1 MAEMLIPVLDEL
13 PETAPASLGAWECCA
28 QTPGIIT
35 RPDQLATAHGDWLSA
50 AVPGTV
56 ASTLRDAGRWDMQR
70 PTEIDGQDWWYRSSF
85 KVAAEAI
92 GQQHTLCFDGLAT
105 LADIWLN
112 GEHVLSTDNMFRG
125 YQFDVTALLRVS
137 NELAIRFRSLAA
149 DLKQKRPRPRW
160 KTNLVDHQQLRWQ
173 RTTLLGHIPG
183 WSPPV
188 PAIGPW
194 RDIRLECKPVR
205 LSDVQ
210 LVARLEGTTGVV
222 TFRAR
227 VQSSAPIDRVTLRVG
242 EHKASVAIQADTEG
256 TILTLPTKVAFIAP
270 REVSRV
276 TSDPDTRETATFPV
290 RLSSR
295 GAMKAT
301 LAGSSILSGELRIS
315 NPPLWWP
322 HTHGDQPLF
331 ACDLLVEAGFNS
343 HVIGCG
349 KLGFRDVSVEA
360 GDGFGIILNGEPI
373 YCRGACWTVSDIFTL
388 NGTEES
394 LRHDLTL
401 ARDAGANLLRVGGTM
416 TYESDL
422 FYRLCDELGLLV
434 WQDFMFANMDYPVG
448 DEAFSNNITAEATY
462 QLQRLAPHP
471 CVAVYCGS
479 SEIEQ
484 QAAMLGMP
492 RELWRNEWFATRL
505 PALCEQH
512 HPTTAYVPSS
522 PSGGVLPFQANAG
535 VSHYYGIGAYLRSPA
550 ELRQTNVRFASECL
564 GFANVP
570 EPELVDAIMGG
581 ALPVTHHPR
590 WKQRIPRDTGSAYDF
605 EDVRDHYLQQ
615 LYGVVPVPLRT
626 TDMPRYWQ
634 LSRVASGEMMG
645 QAYSEWRSGHSHN
658 RGALVWFFKDLWPAA
673 GWGILDSTGTPKAAY
688 YYLKRLWQSQQIT
701 LTDEGLNGLDL
712 HVTNESTEPLRG
724 FVEVR
729 LLKEPATVIA
739 RQEVPVELNARS
751 QQTLSADEILGGFY
765 DVSYAYRFGPPHHD
779 VVVATLYDTDHQVL
793 SEAFH
798 FIRRREPTVV
808 SNVIVNASA
817 ERTNESTCEVTLNCD
832 RFLHGVRLSAKG
844 FLPDDNYFHLAPQR
858 TKVVTFTAT
867 GQPQPEFKADVEA
880 LNVDTTQ
887 TIALHKGERK

>member
-1 MAEMLIPVLDEL
+1 M
-13 PETAPASLGAWECCA
+13 SLGSWSCCA
-28 QTPGIIT
+28 HAPGVVT
-35 RPDQLATAHGDWLSA
+35 RPDQLADVSSEWMSA
-50 AVPGTV
+50 TVPGTV
-56 ASTLRDAGRWDMQR
+56 ADTLRSDGRWDHQR
-70 PTEIDGQDWWYRSSF
+70 PPEIDAQDWWYRSTFEFDVES
-85 KVAAEAI
+85 I
-92 GQQHTLCFDGLAT
+92 GHPYTLCLDGLAT

-112 GEHVLSTDNMFRG
+112 GEHLLSTDNMFRS
-125 YQFDVTALLRVS
+125 YQVDITSWLGTE
-137 NELAIRFRSLAA
+137 NELAIRFRSLSA
-149 DLKQKRPRPRW
+149 DLQQKRPRPRW
-160 KTNLVDHQQLRWQ
+160 KTNLVDHQQLRWH

-194 RDIRLECKPVR
+194 RDIRLERQSVR
-205 LSDVQ
+205 LSDVH
-210 LVARLEGTTGVV
+210 LVARLDGTTGVV

-227 VQSSAPIDRVTLRVG
+227 LHSFAPIDRISLRVG
-242 EHKASVAIQADTEG
+242 SHESSVSVHDDAEG
-256 TILTLPTKVAFIAP
+256 Q
-270 REVSRV
+270 
-276 TSDPDTRETATFPV
+276 
-290 RLSSR
+290 
-295 GAMKAT
+295 
-301 LAGSSILSGELRIS
+301 ILSGELSIS

-331 ACDLLVEAGFNS
+331 ACDVLVES
-343 HVIGCG
+343 DSIRHVTSCG
-349 KLGFRDVSVEA
+349 KIGFRDLRVEA
-360 GDGFGIILNGEPI
+360 GDGFAITLNNEPI
-373 YCRGACWTVSDIFTL
+373 YCRGACWTVNDIFTL
-388 NGTEES
+388 NGEEES

-401 ARDAGANLLRVGGTM
+401 ARNAGTNLIRVGGTM
-416 TYESDL
+416 IYESDH

-448 DEAFSNNITAEATY
+448 DESFANNITAEATY

-492 RELWRNEWFATRL
+492 RELWRNEWFGERL

-522 PSGGVLPFQANAG
+522 PSGGVLPFQSDSG

-570 EPELVDAIMGG
+570 EPEMVGAIMAG
-581 ALPVTHHPR
+581 AMPVTHHPR

-615 LYGVVPVPLRT
+615 LYGVAAVPLRS
-626 TDMPRYWQ
+626 TDMQRYWQ
-634 LSRVASGEMMG
+634 LSRVASGEMMA

-673 GWGILDSTGTPKAAY
+673 GWGIIDSNGIPKAAY
-688 YYLKRLWQSQQIT
+688 YYLKRLWRTRQIT
-701 LTDEGLNGLDL
+701 LTDEGLNGLHL
-712 HVTNESTEPLRG
+712 HITNETAEPLRG
-724 FVEVR
+724 FVEVL

-739 RQEVPVELNARS
+739 RQEVSVELNARS
-751 QQTLSADEILGGFY
+751 QRTLSADEVIGGFY
-765 DVSYAYRFGPPHHD
+765 DISYAYRFGPPHHD
-779 VVVATLYDTDHQVL
+779 IVVATLYDADHQVV

-808 SNVIVNASA
+808 PNVVINASA
-817 ERTNESTCEVTLNCD
+817 SMTSESTCEVTLSCD

-858 TKVVTFTAT
+858 TKIVTFTAV
-867 GQPQPEFKADVEA
+867 GKSQRKFKADVEA
-880 LNVDTTQ
+880 LNVESSQ
-887 TIALHKGERK
+887 IISLREEGV

>member
-1 MAEMLIPVLDEL
+1 MATTLIPVQGEL
-13 PETAPASLGAWECCA
+13 SETAPVSLGAWECCA

-35 RPDQLATAHGDWLSA
+35 RPDQFATANSDWLPA

-56 ASTLRDAGRWDMQR
+56 ANTLRAAGRWDMQR
-70 PTEIDGQDWWYRSSF
+70 PTDIDSQDWWYRSTF
-85 KVAAEAI
+85 KVAAEAL

-160 KTNLVDHQQLRWQ
+160 KTNLVEHQQLRWQ

-194 RDIRLECKPVR
+194 RDIRLECQPER

-227 VQSSAPIDRVTLRVG
+227 VHSLTPIDHVTLRVG
-242 EHKASVAIQADTEG
+242 EHAVSAAIQTDPEG
-256 TILTLPTKVAFIAP
+256 MT
-270 REVSRV
+270 
-276 TSDPDTRETATFPV
+276 
-290 RLSSR
+290 
-295 GAMKAT
+295 
-301 LAGSSILSGELRIS
+301 LSGELRIS

-331 ACDLLVEAGFNS
+331 ACDLIVEVGSNS
-343 HVIGCG
+343 HVISCG
-349 KLGFRDVSVEA
+349 KLGFRDVRVET
-360 GDGFGIILNGEPI
+360 GDGFGIILNGDPI

-401 ARDAGANLLRVGGTM
+401 ARDAGANLLRIGGTM

-448 DEAFSNNITAEATY
+448 DEAFLNNITAEATY
-462 QLQRLAPHP
+462 QLQRLALHP

-492 RELWRNEWFATRL
+492 RELWRNDWFATRL

-605 EDVRDHYLQQ
+605 EDVRDHYLQH
-615 LYGVVPVPLRT
+615 LYDVAPVPLRS
-626 TDMPRYWQ
+626 TDMQRYWQ
-634 LSRVASGEMMG
+634 LSRVASGEMMA

-673 GWGILDSTGTPKAAY
+673 GWGVIDSTGIPKSAY
-688 YYLKRLWQSQQIT
+688 YFLKRLWQSRQIT
-701 LTDEGLNGLDL
+701 LTDEGLNGLHL
-712 HVTNESTEPLRG
+712 HLTNESTEPLRG

-729 LLKEPATVIA
+729 LLKEPATIIA
-739 RQEVPVELNARS
+739 RQEVPVELNVRS
-751 QQTLSADEILGGFY
+751 QQTLSADEILGSFY

-779 VVVATLYDTDHQVL
+779 VVVATLYDADHQVL

-817 ERTNESTCEVTLNCD
+817 EMTNETTCKVILNCD
-832 RFLHGVRLSAKG
+832 RFLHGVRVSARG

-858 TKVVTFTAT
+858 TKVVTFTAI
-867 GQPQPEFKADVEA
+867 GQTRPEFRADVEA
-880 LNVDTTQ
+880 LNVDATQ
-887 TIALHKGERK
+887 TIALHKGRT